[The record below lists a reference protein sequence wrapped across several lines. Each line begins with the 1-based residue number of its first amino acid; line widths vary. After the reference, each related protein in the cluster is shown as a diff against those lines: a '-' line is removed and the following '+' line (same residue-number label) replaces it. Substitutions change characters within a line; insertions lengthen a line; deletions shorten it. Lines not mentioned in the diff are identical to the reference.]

1 MTLLGAFSGGLWL
14 IPLGLLI
21 AAVWSAYR
29 GIKYS
34 NSGSQQQTPG
44 GGQTYSDKNV
54 PFHKTG
60 AGLFSIILFVLFIGA
75 VIWMINEK

>member
-1 MTLLGAFSGGLWL
+1 MNLLSAFGGGLWL

-21 AAVWSAYR
+21 GAVWSAYR

-34 NSGSQQQTPG
+34 SSGSQQQTG

-75 VIWMINEK
+75 VIWMISEK